1 MENNVFDYIK
11 SQEKAWKTD
20 RVPLTGSKS
29 WNMFEHLERCYNV
42 SNGWFHKGNNE
53 DDSRPYDDLVTPII
67 DFAFR
72 AEGFDVKDIVPFVDS
87 AKDHYKSTLI
97 KKFHPDWA
105 TTNQLDDF
113 IDEFV
118 ESSIIYDLVI
128 VKDVNQ
134 VKPEVLDLRTLAF
147 CDQTDA
153 SAGPLCIRHQYTPQE
168 LVAMKGKWDSDAID
182 MAIVMANEE
191 KKISIANDQV
201 VKTPSKYIE
210 VYELRGELPE
220 FWLDSNGD
228 MFKYTPQTHI
238 VCYYTT
244 QDGNTN
250 GITLY
255 KGEDKPLKENFLF
268 FKIDRVRSKG
278 RACGRSI
285 VERLFQPQVWN
296 NYSAIK
302 LKKMMDSVVN
312 LIQTDSVNIE
322 NQKVKGLQDFTIL
335 KTEPGKPLSRVDM
348 GLQNTDVFR
357 NLQEKMGQS
366 ARMLG
371 SASEGALGVNPSAG
385 TPFALENLIVQN
397 SEGTHQYRQGKI
409 AIFFADVLY
418 PKLILPYLVKEMSNA
433 KKFSA
438 ELSLEEI
445 TEIAN
450 SVASNKVEQE
460 IESMIFS
467 KGKVPTQ
474 EERESMVET
483 LKKDILSGKTTLYK
497 DGRGFFEILKGD
509 IKDIPIKVK
518 VNVAGKQKYLAKE
531 ADKLSKLISM
541 VIANPQAFAQI
552 PGLAKSFNQLIES
565 SGMNP
570 IDFSSIVKG
579 TALAEPS
586 NKLASPVG
594 EDELKKEEK
603 LNE

>member
-1 MENNVFDYIK
+1 MDTNVYDYIK
-11 SQEKAWKTD
+11 NQEKDWQTA
-20 RVPLTGSKS
+20 RIPLTGSKS
-29 WNMFEHLERCYNV
+29 WNMKEHLERCYNV
-42 SNGWFHKGNNE
+42 ANGWFHKGNNE
-53 DDSRPYDDLVTPII
+53 DDNRPYDDLATPII

-105 TTNQLDDF
+105 TKNQLDEF

-128 VKDVNQ
+128 VKDINEVR
-134 VKPEVLDLRTLAF
+134 PEVTDLRTLAF

-153 SAGPLCIRHQYTPQE
+153 STAPLCIRHQYSPQD
-168 LVAMKGKWDSDAID
+168 LVQMKDKWDKDAID
-182 MAIVMANEE
+182 MAIIMAMEE
-191 KKISIANDQV
+191 KKVAMANDQTA
-201 VKTPSKYIE
+201 KTPGKYIE
-210 VYELRGELPE
+210 VYELVGDLPE
-220 FWLDSNGD
+220 SWIKEDGD
-228 MFKYTPQTHI
+228 MYKYVPQMHI
-238 VCYYTT
+238 VCYYTSE
-244 QDGNTN
+244 DGNKK

-255 KGEDKPLKENFLF
+255 KGEDKPMDEKFFF
-268 FKIDRVRSKG
+268 FKVDKVRSKG
-278 RACGRSI
+278 RACGRSL
-285 VERLFQPQVWN
+285 VERLFQPVVWN

-302 LKKMMDSVVN
+302 LKKMMDGVVN
-312 LIQTDSVNIE
+312 LLQTDSLQVD

-335 KTEPGKPLSRVDM
+335 KTEQGKSINRVDM
-348 GLQNTDVFR
+348 GLQNVQVFTDSQDR
-357 NLQEKMGQS
+357 QGQN

-385 TPFALENLIVQN
+385 TPFALENLVVQN
-397 SEGTHQYRQGKI
+397 SEGMHQYRQGKI
-409 AIFFADVLY
+409 AIFFADTLY
-418 PKLILPYLVKEMSNA
+418 PKLILPYLTKEISNP

-445 TEIAN
+445 TQIADD
-450 SVASNKVEQE
+450 VARNLVEEQ
-460 IESMIFS
+460 IEDMIFE

-474 EERESMVET
+474 EEREMMTET
-483 LKKDILSGKTTLYK
+483 LKKDILSGKTTMYK
-497 DGRGFFEILKGD
+497 DGRGFFETLKDD
-509 IKDIPIKVK
+509 IKDMPIKVK

-570 IDFSSIVKG
+570 IDFSSMIKGVQVAPDVKG
-579 TALAEPS
+579 KQLS
-586 NKLASPVG
+586 SPVA
-594 EDELKKEEK
+594 EDELQAEQK
-603 LNE
+603 